1 MGAGV
6 TPPLAAVGRLP
17 TVLTLQL
24 ALKQH
29 LYIATVQNKKN
40 HPPYTAPNL
49 PK

>member
-6 TPPLAAVGRLP
+6 TPPLDAVDRLP

-29 LYIATVQNKKN
+29 ANMR
-40 HPPYTAPNL
+40 A
-49 PK
+49 